1 VLLTNLK
8 ARFKKMNSTSKE
20 LFFSMLRIRMIE
32 EKIAELYSEQEMRC
46 PVHLSIGQEAVAVGV
61 CEHLEREDIVMS
73 AHRAHA
79 HYLAKG
85 ADLKSM
91 VAELYGKA
99 TGCAMGKGG
108 SMHLVDL
115 EAGFFAAVPI
125 VGSTIP
131 IAVGVAWAFK
141 LKKSTNIVTV
151 FLGDGATEEGVF
163 FESLD
168 FASLKNVPILF
179 VCENNFYSVYSQL
192 DVRQTPGRKIADLA
206 ESHKIKSYTGDG
218 NNINQVSE
226 IAKEAIEYIKNNN
239 SPAFIELKTFRWLE
253 HCGPN
258 SDDELGYRKKGE
270 LDKWLK
276 KDPLNT
282 FETLLIK
289 NNQLSRD
296 DILEI
301 KEIISIEIDEAFKFA
316 KESSFPELSFL
327 NQHIYKN

>member
-1 VLLTNLK
+1 
-8 ARFKKMNSTSKE
+8 MNSTSKE
-20 LFFSMLRIRMIE
+20 LYFAMLRIRMVE

-61 CEHLEREDIVMS
+61 CEHLDQKDIVMS

-85 ADLKSM
+85 GDLKSM
-91 VAELYGKA
+91 IAELYGKS

-115 EAGFFAAVPI
+115 NSGFFAAVPI

-131 IAVGVAWAFK
+131 ISVGVAWAFK
-141 LKKSTNIVTV
+141 LKKSTNIVAV

-192 DVRQTPGRKIADLA
+192 NVRQSPDRKLSVLA
-206 ESHKIKSYTGDG
+206 ESHGIKSYTGDG
-218 NNINQVSE
+218 NNVDQVSE
-226 IAKEAIEYIKNNN
+226 LTKKAIEHIKNNN
-239 SPAFIELKTFRWLE
+239 SPAFIELDTFRWLE

-258 SDDELGYRKKGE
+258 EDDNLGYRKKGE
-270 LDKWLK
+270 LDQWVK
-276 KDPLNT
+276 KDP
-282 FETLLIK
+282 ISSYMAKIVK
-289 NNQLSRD
+289 NHELTE
-296 DILEI
+296 LEI
-301 KEIISIEIDEAFKFA
+301 IEKIEALTTEIDEAFNFA
-316 KESSFPELSFL
+316 KESPFPDQSLL
-327 NQHIYKN
+327 NQHIYKD

>member
-1 VLLTNLK
+1 MKN
-8 ARFKKMNSTSKE
+8 TSRE
-20 LFFSMLRIRMIE
+20 LFFSMLRIRLVE
-32 EKIAELYSEQEMRC
+32 EKIADLYSEQEMRC

-61 CEHLEREDIVMS
+61 CSNLDRKDIVMS

-85 ADLKSM
+85 GNLKSM
-91 VAELYGKA
+91 IAELYGKK

-115 EAGFFAAVPI
+115 NSGFFAAVPI

-141 LKKSTNIVTV
+141 LKNSTNIVTV

-192 DVRQTPGRKIADLA
+192 NVRQASGRKLSALA
-206 ESHKIKSYTGDG
+206 ESHGIKSFNGDG
-218 NNINQVSE
+218 NNVEQVSE
-226 IAKEAIEYIKNNN
+226 LTKEAIKYIRSNN
-239 SPAFIELKTFRWLE
+239 SPAFIELNTFRWLE

-258 SDDELGYRKKGE
+258 YDDNLGYRKKGE
-270 LDKWLK
+270 LDQWLK
-276 KDPLNT
+276 RDPIDSYKT
-282 FETLLIK
+282 IMFENHTLT
-289 NNQLSRD
+289 
-296 DILEI
+296 E
-301 KEIISIEIDEAFKFA
+301 KEISENKDVILTEIDEAFKFA
-316 KESSFPELSFL
+316 KDSPFPDQNLL
-327 NQHIYKN
+327 NEHIYKD

>member
-1 VLLTNLK
+1 MNL
-8 ARFKKMNSTSKE
+8 ASK
-20 LFFSMLRIRMIE
+20 FYFSMLRIRMVE

-46 PVHLSIGQEAVAVGV
+46 PVHLSIGQEAIAVGI
-61 CEHLEREDIVMS
+61 CEHLNRQDIVMS

-85 ADLKSM
+85 GNLKAM
-91 VAELYGKA
+91 LAELYGKS

-141 LKKSTNIVTV
+141 LKKSRNIVTV

-192 DVRQTPGRKIADLA
+192 DVRQSPDRKIAGLA
-206 ESHKIKSYTGDG
+206 ESHGIKTYTGDG

-226 IAKEAIEYIKNNN
+226 IAKEAIEYIKDNNA
-239 SPAFIELKTFRWLE
+239 PTFIELETFRMLE

-258 SDDELGYRKKGE
+258 GDDELGYRKKGE

-276 KDPLNT
+276 RDPLNT

-289 NNQLSRD
+289 NNQLSKD
-296 DILEI
+296 NILET
-301 KEIISIEIDEAFKFA
+301 KEIISTEIYEAFKFA
-316 KESSFPELSFL
+316 KESPFPDLSAL

>member
-1 VLLTNLK
+1 
-8 ARFKKMNSTSKE
+8 MNNSPKE
-20 LFFSMLRIRMIE
+20 LYFSMLRIRMVE

-61 CEHLEREDIVMS
+61 CDHLENQDIVMS

-85 ADLKSM
+85 GDLKSM
-91 VAELYGKA
+91 IAELYGKA
-99 TGCAMGKGG
+99 SGCAMGKGG

-115 EAGFFAAVPI
+115 ESGFFAAVPI

-141 LKKSTNIVTV
+141 LKKSSNIVTV

-192 DVRQTPGRKIADLA
+192 NVRQSPDRKLSVLA
-206 ESHKIKSYTGDG
+206 ESHGIKSFTGDG
-218 NNINQVSE
+218 NNIDQVSK
-226 IAKEAIEYIKNNN
+226 ISKEAVEYIKENNC
-239 SPAFIELKTFRWLE
+239 PAFIELDTFRWLE

-258 SDDELGYRKKGE
+258 GDDHLGYRVKGE
-270 LDKWLK
+270 LTQWLK
-276 KDPLNT
+276 RDPIDL
-282 FETLLIK
+282 FK
-289 NNQLSRD
+289 S
-296 DILEI
+296 
-301 KEIISIEIDEAFKFA
+301 KIIENHEIDNKDITDIKQAISSEIESAFKFA
-316 KESSFPELSFL
+316 KESEFPAQNVL
-327 NQHIYKN
+327 NQHIYKD

>member
-1 VLLTNLK
+1 
-8 ARFKKMNSTSKE
+8 MNISSKE
-20 LFFSMLRIRMIE
+20 LYFSMLRIRMVE
-32 EKIAELYSEQEMRC
+32 ERIADLYSEQEMRC
-46 PVHLSIGQEAVAVGV
+46 PVHLSIGQEAIAVGV
-61 CEHLEREDIVMS
+61 CEHLNQKDIVMS

-85 ADLKSM
+85 GNLKSM
-91 VAELYGKA
+91 LSELYGKS

-115 EAGFFAAVPI
+115 NSGFFAAVPI

-141 LKKSTNIVTV
+141 MKKSSNIVTV

-192 DVRQTPGRKIADLA
+192 DVRQALDRKISVLA
-206 ESHKIKSYTGDG
+206 KSHGIKTFTGDG
-218 NNINQVSE
+218 NNINHVSE
-226 IAKEAIEYIKNNN
+226 IAKEAVEYIKVNNA
-239 SPAFIELKTFRWLE
+239 PAFIELETFRWLE

-258 SDDELGYRKKGE
+258 GDDELGYRKKGE
-270 LDKWLK
+270 LDKWIK
-276 KDPLNT
+276 RDPVST
-282 FETLLIK
+282 YEALLVEK
-289 NNQLSRD
+289 NQLSEK
-296 DILEI
+296 DILEV
-301 KEIISIEIDEAFKFA
+301 KEIISNEIDEAFKFA
-316 KESSFPELSFL
+316 KESPFPELSIL
-327 NQHIYKN
+327 NQHIYKD

>member
-1 VLLTNLK
+1 
-8 ARFKKMNSTSKE
+8 MNSSPKE
-20 LFFSMLRIRMIE
+20 LYFEMLRIRMVE

-46 PVHLSIGQEAVAVGV
+46 PIHLSIGQEAVAVGV
-61 CEHLEREDIVMS
+61 CEHLDQKDIVMS

-85 ADLKSM
+85 GDLKSM
-91 VAELYGKA
+91 LAELYGKA

-115 EAGFFAAVPI
+115 KSGFFAAVPI

-141 LKKSTNIVTV
+141 LKKSSNIVTV

-168 FASLKNVPILF
+168 FSSLKNVPILF

-192 DVRQTPGRKIADLA
+192 NVRQSPDRKIAGLA
-206 ESHKIKSYTGDG
+206 ESHGIKTYTGDG

-226 IAKEAIEYIKNNN
+226 IAKEAIEYIKDHNA
-239 SPAFIELKTFRWLE
+239 PAFIELETFRWLE

-258 SDDELGYRKKGE
+258 GDDELGYRKKGE
-270 LDKWLK
+270 LNKWLK
-276 KDPLNT
+276 RDPIKT
-282 FETLLIK
+282 FEALIIK
-289 NNQLSRD
+289 NNQISKD
-296 DILEI
+296 DISEA
-301 KEIISIEIDEAFKFA
+301 KEIISLEIDDAFKFA
-316 KESSFPELSFL
+316 KESPFPDLSIL
-327 NQHIYKN
+327 NQHIYKD

>member
-1 VLLTNLK
+1 
-8 ARFKKMNSTSKE
+8 MNSSPKE
-20 LFFSMLRIRMIE
+20 LYFEMLRIRMVE

-61 CEHLEREDIVMS
+61 CEHLDQKDIVMS

-85 ADLKSM
+85 GDLKSM
-91 VAELYGKA
+91 LAELYGKA

-115 EAGFFAAVPI
+115 KSGFFAAVPI

-141 LKKSTNIVTV
+141 LKKSSNIVTV

-168 FASLKNVPILF
+168 FSSLKNVPILF

-192 DVRQTPGRKIADLA
+192 NVRQSPDRKIAGLA
-206 ESHKIKSYTGDG
+206 ESHGIKTYTGDG

-239 SPAFIELKTFRWLE
+239 SPAFIELETFRWLE

-258 SDDELGYRKKGE
+258 GDDELGYRKKGE
-270 LDKWLK
+270 LNKWLK
-276 KDPLNT
+276 RDPIKT
-282 FETLLIK
+282 FEALIIK
-289 NNQLSRD
+289 NNQISKD
-296 DILEI
+296 DISEA
-301 KEIISIEIDEAFKFA
+301 KEIISLEIDDAFKFA
-316 KESSFPELSFL
+316 KESPFPALSIL
-327 NQHIYKN
+327 NQHIYKD

>member
-1 VLLTNLK
+1 MLLINFKGGLK
-8 ARFKKMNSTSKE
+8 GMNFSSKE
-20 LFFSMLRIRMIE
+20 MYFAMLRIRMVE
-32 EKIAELYSEQEMRC
+32 EKIAELYYEQEMRC

-61 CEHLEREDIVMS
+61 CMHLDRKDIVMS

-85 ADLKSM
+85 GDLKSM
-91 VAELYGKA
+91 IAELYGKV

-115 EAGFFAAVPI
+115 NSGFFAAVPI

-141 LKKSTNIVTV
+141 LKRSTNIVTV

-179 VCENNFYSVYSQL
+179 VCENNLYSVYSQL
-192 DVRQTPGRKIADLA
+192 DVRQAPGRKLSVLA
-206 ESHKIKSYTGDG
+206 ESHGIKSFTGDG
-218 NNINQVSE
+218 NNIDQVSDLT
-226 IAKEAIEYIKNNN
+226 KEAISYIKSNH
-239 SPAFIELKTFRWLE
+239 SPAFIELDTFRWLE

-258 SDDELGYRKKGE
+258 CDDDLGYRKKGE
-270 LDKWLK
+270 LYDWQKRDPINFYKSRTINNHRLTEKDIK
-276 KDPLNT
+276 KNIDT
-282 FETLLIK
+282 
-289 NNQLSRD
+289 
-296 DILEI
+296 
-301 KEIISIEIDEAFKFA
+301 ISTEIDEAFKFA
-316 KESSFPELSFL
+316 KESPFPDQSLL
-327 NQHIYKN
+327 NQHIYKD

>member
-1 VLLTNLK
+1 
-8 ARFKKMNSTSKE
+8 MNSISQKMY
-20 LFFSMLRIRMIE
+20 FAMLRIRMVE

-61 CEHLEREDIVMS
+61 CEHLDQKDIAMS

-85 ADLKSM
+85 GDLKSM

-115 EAGFFAAVPI
+115 NSGFFAAVPI

-141 LKKSTNIVTV
+141 LKKSSNIVTV

-192 DVRQTPGRKIADLA
+192 EVRQAPNRKIADLA
-206 ESHKIKSYTGDG
+206 ESHGIKTYTGDG
-218 NNINQVSE
+218 NNVTQVSE
-226 IAKEAIEYIKNNN
+226 IAKEAIKYIKGNNA
-239 SPAFIELKTFRWLE
+239 PAFIELETFRWLE

-276 KDPLNT
+276 RDPLST
-282 FETLLIK
+282 FSDLLIEK
-289 NNQLSRD
+289 NQLSKNS
-296 DILEI
+296 ILEI
-301 KEIISIEIDEAFKFA
+301 KEIITTEIDEAFKFA
-316 KESSFPELSFL
+316 KQSPFPDLSVL

>member
-1 VLLTNLK
+1 
-8 ARFKKMNSTSKE
+8 MNSSSQKLYFE
-20 LFFSMLRIRMIE
+20 MLRIRMVE
-32 EKIAELYSEQEMRC
+32 QKISDLYSEQEMRC

-61 CEHLEREDIVMS
+61 CDHLEQSDIVMS

-85 ADLKSM
+85 GNLKSM
-91 VAELYGKA
+91 LAELYGKA
-99 TGCAMGKGG
+99 NGCAMGKGG

-115 EAGFFAAVPI
+115 QSGFFAAVPI

-141 LKKSTNIVTV
+141 LKKSRNIVTV

-192 DVRQTPGRKIADLA
+192 NVRQSPNRKIVGLA
-206 ESHKIKSYTGDG
+206 ESHGIKSYSGNG

-226 IAKEAIEYIKNNN
+226 IAKEAIDYIKLKDA
-239 SPAFIELKTFRWLE
+239 PAFIELETFRWLE

-258 SDDELGYRKKGE
+258 DDDFLGYREKDE
-270 LDKWLK
+270 LKTWLK
-276 KDPLNT
+276 RDPLNT
-282 FETLLIK
+282 FETLLVN
-289 NNQLSRD
+289 NNQLSKD
-296 DILEI
+296 KILEI
-301 KEIISIEIDEAFKFA
+301 REIISTEIDDAFKFA
-316 KESSFPELSFL
+316 KESPFPDLSIL

>member
-1 VLLTNLK
+1 
-8 ARFKKMNSTSKE
+8 MNSSSKE
-20 LFFSMLRIRMIE
+20 WYFSMLRIRMVE
-32 EKIAELYSEQEMRC
+32 ERIADLYSEQEMRC

-61 CEHLEREDIVMS
+61 CEHLSDKDIVMS

-85 ADLKSM
+85 GNLKSM
-91 VAELYGKA
+91 LAELYGKE

-115 EAGFFAAVPI
+115 NSGFFAAVPI

-141 LKKSTNIVTV
+141 MKNSSNIVTV
-151 FLGDGATEEGVF
+151 FLGDGATEQGVF

-192 DVRQTPGRKIADLA
+192 DVRQAPDRKISVLA
-206 ESHKIKSYTGDG
+206 KSHGIKTFTGDG
-218 NNINQVSE
+218 NNINHVSE
-226 IAKEAIEYIKNNN
+226 IAKEAVEFIKINNA
-239 SPAFIELKTFRWLE
+239 PAFIELETFRWLE

-258 SDDELGYRKKGE
+258 SDDDLGYRKQGE
-270 LDKWLK
+270 LDEWLK
-276 KDPLNT
+276 KDPIESYKSLMIENHKIT
-282 FETLLIK
+282 E
-289 NNQLSRD
+289 Q
-296 DILEI
+296 
-301 KEIISIEIDEAFKFA
+301 EIIEKIEVISTEIDKAFEYA
-316 KESSFPELSFL
+316 KESPFPDQSFL
-327 NQHIYKN
+327 NQHIYKD

>member
-1 VLLTNLK
+1 
-8 ARFKKMNSTSKE
+8 MNSTSKE
-20 LFFSMLRIRMIE
+20 LYFSMLRIRMVE
-32 EKIAELYSEQEMRC
+32 EKITELYSEQEMRC

-61 CEHLEREDIVMS
+61 CDHLDREDIVMS

-85 ADLKSM
+85 GDLNSM
-91 VAELYGKA
+91 IAELYGKE

-115 EAGFFAAVPI
+115 NSGFFAAVPI

-141 LKKSTNIVTV
+141 LKKSSNIVTV

-179 VCENNFYSVYSQL
+179 VCENNLYSVYSQL
-192 DVRQTPGRKIADLA
+192 DVRQAPGRKLSILA
-206 ESHKIKSYTGDG
+206 ESHGIKSFTGDG
-218 NNINQVSE
+218 NNIDQVSKLS
-226 IAKEAIEYIKNNN
+226 KEAIKHIKTNNA
-239 SPAFIELKTFRWLE
+239 PAFIELDTFRWLE

-258 SDDELGYRKKGE
+258 SDDDLGYRKKGE
-270 LDKWLK
+270 LDQWIKR
-276 KDPLNT
+276 DP
-282 FETLLIK
+282 IDSYK
-289 NNQLSRD
+289 SRM
-296 DILEI
+296 IENHKLTE
-301 KEIISIEIDEAFKFA
+301 KEIIKNIEVICTEIDEAFKFA
-316 KESSFPELSFL
+316 KESLFPDQSIL
-327 NQHIYKN
+327 NQHIYKD

>member
-1 VLLTNLK
+1 
-8 ARFKKMNSTSKE
+8 MNSSPNE
-20 LFFSMLRIRMIE
+20 LYFSMLRIRMVE

-61 CEHLEREDIVMS
+61 CEHLDQKDIVMS

-85 ADLKSM
+85 GNLKSM
-91 VAELYGKA
+91 IAELYGKS

-115 EAGFFAAVPI
+115 KCGFFAAVPI

-141 LKKSTNIVTV
+141 LKKSSNIAAV
-151 FLGDGATEEGVF
+151 FLGDGSTEEGVF

-179 VCENNFYSVYSQL
+179 VCENNSYSVYSQL
-192 DVRQTPGRKIADLA
+192 NVRQAPNRSISSLS
-206 ESHKIKSYTGDG
+206 ESHGIKTFTGDG
-218 NNINQVSE
+218 NNIQQVSE
-226 IAKEAIEYIKNNN
+226 ITKKAVEYIKNNN
-239 SPAFIELKTFRWLE
+239 APAFIELETFRWLE

-258 SDDELGYRKKGE
+258 SDDDLGYRKEGE
-270 LDKWLK
+270 LEQWLK
-276 KDPLNT
+276 RDP
-282 FETLLIK
+282 IASYK
-289 NNQLSRD
+289 SRIISGHQLT
-296 DILEI
+296 E
-301 KEIISIEIDEAFKFA
+301 KEIRKTIEAISTEIDEAFRFA
-316 KESSFPELSFL
+316 KDSPFPDSSVL
-327 NQHIYKN
+327 NQHIYKD

>member
-1 VLLTNLK
+1 
-8 ARFKKMNSTSKE
+8 MNSTSQE
-20 LFFSMLRIRMIE
+20 LFFSMLRIRMVE

-46 PVHLSIGQEAVAVGV
+46 PVHLSIGQEAIAVGV

-85 ADLKSM
+85 GDLKSM
-91 VAELYGKA
+91 IAELYGKE

-115 EAGFFAAVPI
+115 NSGFFAAVPI

-141 LKKSTNIVTV
+141 LKKNSNIVTV
-151 FLGDGATEEGVF
+151 FLGDGATEQGVF

-192 DVRQTPGRKIADLA
+192 GVRQAPGREISVLA
-206 ESHKIKSYTGDG
+206 KSHGIKSFTGDG
-218 NNINQVSE
+218 NNIDQVSDLT
-226 IAKEAIEYIKNNN
+226 KEAIKYIKSNK
-239 SPAFIELKTFRWLE
+239 SPAFIELDTFRWLE

-258 SDDELGYRKKGE
+258 GDDELGYRKKGE
-270 LDKWLK
+270 LDQWVKR
-276 KDPLNT
+276 DPINSYKSRM
-282 FETLLIK
+282 IK
-289 NNQLSRD
+289 NHKLT
-296 DILEI
+296 E
-301 KEIISIEIDEAFKFA
+301 KEIIENIEVIRTEIDEAFKFA
-316 KESSFPELSFL
+316 KVSPFPEKNLL
-327 NQHIYKN
+327 NKHIYKD

>member
-1 VLLTNLK
+1 
-8 ARFKKMNSTSKE
+8 MNSISQKMY
-20 LFFSMLRIRMIE
+20 FAMLRIRMVE

-61 CEHLEREDIVMS
+61 CEHLDQKDIAMS

-85 ADLKSM
+85 GDLKSM

-115 EAGFFAAVPI
+115 NSGFFAAVPI

-141 LKKSTNIVTV
+141 LKKSSNIVTV

-192 DVRQTPGRKIADLA
+192 EVRQAPNRKIADLA
-206 ESHKIKSYTGDG
+206 ESHGIKTYTGDG
-218 NNINQVSE
+218 NNVTQVSE
-226 IAKEAIEYIKNNN
+226 IAKEAIKYIKGNNA
-239 SPAFIELKTFRWLE
+239 PAFIELETFRWLE

-276 KDPLNT
+276 RDPLST
-282 FETLLIK
+282 FSDLLIEK
-289 NNQLSRD
+289 NQLSKNS
-296 DILEI
+296 ILEI
-301 KEIISIEIDEAFKFA
+301 KEIITTEIDEAFKFA
-316 KESSFPELSFL
+316 KQSPFPDLSVL
-327 NQHIYKN
+327 NQHIYKD

>member
-1 VLLTNLK
+1 
-8 ARFKKMNSTSKE
+8 MNSTFQE
-20 LFFSMLRIRMIE
+20 LYFSMLRIRMVE
-32 EKIAELYSEQEMRC
+32 EKISELYSDQEMRC

-61 CEHLEREDIVMS
+61 CEHLNNKDIVMS

-85 ADLKSM
+85 GDLKSM
-91 VAELYGKA
+91 IAELYGKE

-115 EAGFFAAVPI
+115 NSRFFAAVPI

-141 LKKSTNIVTV
+141 LRKSSRIVTV

-179 VCENNFYSVYSQL
+179 VCENNLYSVYSQL
-192 DVRQTPGRKIADLA
+192 DVRQAPGRKLSALA
-206 ESHKIKSYTGDG
+206 ESHGIKSFTGDG
-218 NNINQVSE
+218 NNIDQVSSLS
-226 IAKEAIEYIKNNN
+226 KEAIEYIKINNK
-239 SPAFIELKTFRWLE
+239 PAFIELDTFRWLE

-258 SDDELGYRKKGE
+258 DDNDLGYRKNGE

-276 KDPLNT
+276 RDPIKS
-282 FETLLIK
+282 FKSKMIK
-289 NNQLSRD
+289 NHQLT
-296 DILEI
+296 EQ
-301 KEIISIEIDEAFKFA
+301 KIIEKIEVISSEIDQAFKFA
-316 KESSFPELSFL
+316 KESPFPEKNIL
-327 NQHIYKN
+327 NQHIYKD